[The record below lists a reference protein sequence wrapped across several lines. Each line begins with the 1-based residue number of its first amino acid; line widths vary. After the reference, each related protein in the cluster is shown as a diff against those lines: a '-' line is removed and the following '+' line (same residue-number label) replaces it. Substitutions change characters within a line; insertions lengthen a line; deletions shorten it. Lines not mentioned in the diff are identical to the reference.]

1 MAFTRYA
8 EHQSYVPSSPLVIL
22 NWYVKKAK
30 LKKKYPFLNDEDL
43 LYEEG
48 KESEMY
54 ENLQVKLDLSREE
67 LQKIFEEN

>member
-8 EHQSYVPSSPLVIL
+8 EDQLSIPSSPFIM

-54 ENLQVKLDLSREE
+54 ENLQIKLELSREE